1 MAGQKISVDL
11 MFKANTQAAKKNIN
25 DLSQSLFKIANMQFD
40 PKISDKTILQASKSA
55 QELSRH
61 LNAAFNVDTGKMD
74 LVKFNQSL
82 QSSQQTVQ
90 QLAFN
95 LVQAGQD
102 GAQAFVQLSKAIAN
116 SETPMVKTNNL
127 LNKMWT
133 SLKNVATWQISS
145 SLLNALTSSIS
156 EAYHFT
162 RDLNESL
169 TDIRIVTGYSADEM
183 ERFAAKATKAAKVLS
198 TTTNEYAKASL
209 IYFQQGLNDKEVQER
224 TDLTIKMANVTGQSV
239 SEVSDQLTAV
249 WNNFDDGTET
259 LEHYVDVMVA
269 LGAATASSS
278 EEISE
283 GLNKF
288 AAVAETVGLS
298 YEYAAAALATVTA
311 TTRESADVVGTAFK
325 TLFARIQDLELG
337 ETLDDGTTL
346 GQYSQA
352 LAAVGINIKDVN
364 GDIKDMDV
372 ILEEMGARWNT
383 LTKDQQVA
391 LAQNVAGVRQYT
403 QLVALMDNWGYFQEN
418 LNASLNSSGALQEQ
432 SEIYAEGWEAA
443 RDRVAAS
450 MEQLYQ
456 DILDDDFFI
465 GFLNSIADVIDEIDH
480 MIDSLGG
487 IGVVVSNLG
496 AIFLNVFSN
505 KISTAIQG
513 TITQLQ
519 LASSKG
525 MQKYVE
531 NTTSGINQVARDKIA
546 SGEITGA
553 EKQSL
558 EYDIETNELKAK
570 FMGKSGSMTDIE
582 KEAAERQLEDIRKQ
596 QNQHLELLKVVE
608 QLTQQRDKELQT
620 LEEQI
625 AAQKVLVSMEKERLE
640 VERARQQAKDI
651 EANEAAYEKEQ
662 KMLTQ
667 TIEKLERRKQELAK
681 AGVSTDDDEVYQR
694 YLEDQERL
702 EANIAARERNRQRLM
717 DGTKN
722 PRTNKGYTSADALER
737 AQTLK
742 TGSTSQQLDQEE
754 KKRKSLLE
762 LYKKQR
768 LEQAQHTKEI
778 LSTATSV
785 EQLDAEF
792 KKVEQDSDWLEQDIT
807 LDADMAQLL
816 GKTEGETIKVKDLRA
831 ELQKLGQSDGV
842 DQIDSDMQR
851 LTSSTEKAQREM
863 LETSQ
868 QAEQVGQRVKDAAG
882 NFDPQHFTTGLEKI
896 TQGVATVATIVT
908 SITSLVNVFKSLG
921 DESLTAGE
929 KVTGVIMGVISIIPS
944 LISGVMS
951 LAASGLLLSAAFW
964 WVTIIVAALAGLAIL
979 IAHIIDN
986 TAKET
991 TAVEKATEALE
1002 AHTKALEA
1010 ANEQLTEATQHL
1022 DDMRSLL
1029 KDISTTQD
1037 AFKMLVEGSTA
1048 WQENLEKNNE
1058 QILQLLEL
1066 YPELAN
1072 MFVNGE
1078 KLIDFQNG
1086 VYTVTDVGAL
1096 VQYVEGNAKVA
1107 KDTAELAA
1115 IFAAWDKEVAAAEVD
1130 LEEKKQSRLENQRQL
1145 AEKFAQQMSSTI
1157 SNAYNGRDT
1166 AKLTI
1171 GEHSIQRT
1179 NDLSAGIWMGQM
1191 QALATTIARD
1201 VVSTGISVEDKVN
1214 ELRNTVGN
1222 EYSFVNEADWEFLA
1236 TSIESIS
1243 DSAEGVNLVAEAE
1256 ENLAKA
1262 RETIPAQLKVVA
1274 NSILSTRKGYA
1285 QLSDAQK
1292 ELATEIYAQQLVQ
1305 NKEKN
1310 TITAASSTAE
1320 LTQADMDKLAR
1331 AVLGIDKSAV
1341 DASSDKWRDNRDAKG
1356 NKNVQTGDWGDYFS
1370 NTDEGAKVLDTYMQK
1385 VYQKG
1390 FDKAG
1395 AEFSAEGVTLG
1406 DNDGTTISFQA
1417 VIEWANAKAAI
1428 EELPT
1433 EELFAK
1439 VEAYSD
1445 EIAAAYTGN
1454 ILDLTQ
1460 EQVDALSASLEGV
1473 DFDKYNPLTMTPEE
1487 LEGFTDSYAGEIMRL
1502 AADLGKMPAE
1512 ILAVVQEQLLSY
1524 DAELAELRAIQ
1535 RDIEAGNAF
1544 LAQSAEQFGLNAS
1557 ALETYTAL
1565 LQEMY
1570 GTSYQQAAK
1579 AAVMNA
1585 RYTKG
1590 IENLGKALADADESL
1605 IEWRDTGELTYET
1618 AESLNEIINALYDV
1632 FGVKVSTKF
1641 IDEYYDKLQILL
1653 KGGEEAV
1660 EVMQELELAAAK
1672 DYVAS
1677 LYLKEDSEKAFN
1689 DILTQLQSKENDFE
1703 ITGSV
1708 NLQDEGMLDTL
1719 NGMIA
1724 SGEATAE
1731 QIQAAFEAIG
1741 WAPNFEVVTHTLP
1754 PQDTYTYTST
1764 AAGGNNDDPT
1774 DLDYGKGGGEWT
1786 KVTTVSTVQ
1795 GIGLNEKATI
1805 DYIGGRSGTTVSSGG
1820 GGGFSSKSKPKKQN
1834 KEQYYQERKA
1844 IDELQRALD
1853 KLSKAKDRAFGANRI
1868 TAIEAEIIKLGEMQR
1883 AQENYTTAI
1892 KEQLLV
1898 DQKAIN
1904 QLGFSTDANGIIK
1917 NYDEIVNQ
1925 AWARYEAAVATGND
1939 AVIETAKNQYDELI
1953 EATEQYNEALEL
1965 FKNEQDKLLELQYE
1979 LQDLAL
1985 EKITYEVEYK
1995 IELNKDDLKYLEWQL
2010 EKLNDPIY
2018 DAVEAIRLLGQTL
2031 QENLD
2036 NMDIY
2041 KQGITDVFASAGLTE
2056 ADIENVL
2063 SGKDLSSLDK
2073 AVFTEDQV
2081 ETIREYRDAL
2091 YECYEALDAFYD
2103 QIMEQVNEAFEKM
2116 NEEAEETI
2124 SKIEHLGS
2132 MLSSYQNIV
2141 DIVGAKALSMTK
2153 ASLQALSKAQVESS
2167 KATLEAL
2174 QTQLDTNRSALE
2186 SLQAA
2191 RKEAEKR
2198 EDTEA
2203 VEKWDEQI
2211 KIVQQT
2217 ISDLEES
2224 VNDAWG
2230 NALQAAAE
2238 DFQLAVELA
2247 TQSFEEAMSGIYG
2260 SFEKMQEAYDQQKEI
2275 SQRYVSNYQKIYELS
2290 KLNRDLNKSI
2300 TETDSVKGKQALME
2314 LQREINDLQE
2324 SGVDLS
2330 EHDLEFLQKK
2340 YELRQAEIAL
2350 EEAQNAKSQVRMQRD
2365 AEGNWGYVYTA
2376 DANKTAEA
2384 EQGYEDKLYE
2394 TQQLEQD
2401 YLDKMEAAAIQAQIN
2416 MVDAIN
2422 NIRRE
2427 DFESEAAYMEE
2438 VNRVREYYTGL
2449 YKYYIDESNKALSNS
2464 ATIYNEDWLAYSEK
2478 TGYKIVANQTWRD
2491 QFNETFLAQT
2501 NGYKTVEDAMVVFEQ
2516 KTSTMCTNLAGA
2528 YQTLEANLNGIFQT
2542 MGYTLESFGADDGPL
2557 MTTVKNVSTELDTI
2571 TTALS
2576 GWQTAVEG
2584 NFQGIVKAAD
2594 GQYEIFKDKVAEYR
2608 KELDNLIA
2616 KANDALQRIAA
2627 AKSAGSELSG
2637 GIHFKE
2643 PEGGPAEQ
2651 PTDTGFYGYII
2662 NDQVISG
2669 YENAGAAAEAA
2680 KKAGANS
2687 VVAVDPASKG
2697 KSSQAVMLIGDAE
2710 LIAKDKNSYATG
2722 GYTGSWGSEGRLAV
2736 LHQKELVLNAADT
2749 ENFLSAINIVRDI
2762 SRAIDLRVAA
2772 QQGGLSAIS
2781 KAPIANTTT
2790 STLQQ
2795 EVTIHAEFPNAT
2807 QRTEIEA
2814 AFDTLLNR
2822 ASQFANRKM

>member
-1 MAGQKISVDL
+1 

-61 LNAAFNVDTGKMD
+61 LNAAFNVDTGRMD

-127 LNKMWT
+127 LNKMWI
-133 SLKNVATWQISS
+133 SLKNVATWQFSS

-156 EAYHFT
+156 EAYHFAQ
-162 RDLNESL
+162 DLNESL
-169 TDIRIVTGYSADEM
+169 TEIRIVTGYSADEM
-183 ERFAAKATKAAKVLS
+183 DRFAAKATKAAKVLS

-209 IYFQQGLNDKEVQER
+209 IYFQQGLSDKEVQDR

-311 TTRESADVVGTAFK
+311 TTRQSADVVGTAFK

-364 GDIKDMDV
+364 GDIKDMDI

-391 LAQNVAGVRQYT
+391 LAQNVAGVRQYA

-418 LNASLNSSGALQEQ
+418 LNTSLNSSGALQEQ

-525 MQKYVE
+525 MQKYIE

-546 SGEITGA
+546 SGEVTGA

-570 FMGKSGSMTDIE
+570 FMGKSGSMTDME

-608 QLTQQRDKELQT
+608 QLTKQRDKELQT
-620 LEEQI
+620 LEDQI

-754 KKRKSLLE
+754 KKRKFLLE

-778 LSTATSV
+778 LSTVTSV

-816 GKTEGETIKVKDLRA
+816 GKTESETIKVKDLRV

-851 LTSSTEKAQREM
+851 LTSSTEKVQREM

-868 QAEQVGQRVKDAAG
+868 QAEQVGQRVKDAAD

-896 TQGVATVATIVT
+896 TQGVATVTTIVT

-964 WVTIIVAALAGLAIL
+964 WVTAIVAALAVLAIG

-986 TAKET
+986 TAKEK

-1037 AFKMLVEGSTA
+1037 AFKTLVEGSTA

-1115 IFAAWDKEVAAAEVD
+1115 IFAAWDKEIAEAEVD
-1130 LEEKKQSRLENQRQL
+1130 LEEKKKSKLENQRD
-1145 AEKFAQQMSSTI
+1145 ADAKFLSQMSSTI
-1157 SNAYNGRDT
+1157 SNGYNGRDT

-1171 GEHSIQRT
+1171 GEHSIERT
-1179 NDLSAGIWMGQM
+1179 NDPSAAIWVGQM
-1191 QALATTIARD
+1191 QSLAATIVRD
-1201 VVSTGISVEDKVN
+1201 VANTGSSVEDTVN
-1214 ELRNTVGN
+1214 ELRNTVDN
-1222 EYSFVNEADWEFLA
+1222 EYSYANDADWEFLI
-1236 TSIESIS
+1236 TSIESLGYF
-1243 DSAEGVNLVAEAE
+1243 AEEANLVAEAE
-1256 ENLAKA
+1256 ENLAKV
-1262 RETIPAQLKVVA
+1262 RETIPAQLKIVA

-1292 ELATEIYAQQLVQ
+1292 ELATDIYAQQLVQ

-1310 TITAASSTAE
+1310 TVTAASLTAE

-1341 DASSDKWRDNRDAKG
+1341 DVSSDKWRDNRDAKG

-1370 NTDEGAKVLDTYMQK
+1370 KTNEGAKVLDAYMQETYK
-1385 VYQKG
+1385 KS
-1390 FDKAG
+1390 FKKDG

-1406 DNDGTTISFQA
+1406 DDDGTTISFQA
-1417 VIEWANAKAAI
+1417 VLEWANAKAAI

-1445 EIAAAYTGN
+1445 EIVAAYTGN

-1460 EQVDALSASLEGV
+1460 EQVDALSASLDGMDSPVTTTVEG
-1473 DFDKYNPLTMTPEE
+1473 
-1487 LEGFTDSYAGEIMRL
+1487 YADEIMQL
-1502 AADLGKMPAE
+1502 AADLGKMPSE
-1512 ILAVVQEQLLSY
+1512 VLAVVKEQIQNY
-1524 DAELAELRAIQ
+1524 DAELAEFRAIQ
-1535 RDIEAGNAF
+1535 RDIEAGNAL
-1544 LAQSAEQFGLNAS
+1544 LAQGAEQFGLNAS

-1565 LQEMY
+1565 LQEIY
-1570 GTSYQQAAK
+1570 GTSYKQAAK
-1579 AAVMNA
+1579 AAIMNA

-1605 IEWRDTGELTYET
+1605 IEWRETGELTYET

-1632 FGVKVSTKF
+1632 FGVKVSTGF

-1677 LYLKEDSEKAFN
+1677 LYLKKESEEAFN
-1689 DILTQLQSKENDFE
+1689 EILTWLQSKENDFE

-1708 NLQDEGMLDTL
+1708 NLQDEGMLETL

-1754 PQDTYTYTST
+1754 PQDTYTYTQTSSKNT
-1764 AAGGNNDDPT
+1764 TDPT
-1774 DLDYGKGGGEWT
+1774 SIEPGEWEGGEWT

-1820 GGGFSSKSKPKKQN
+1820 GGSSSKSKPKKQN

-1853 KLSKAKDRAFGANRI
+1853 KLSKAKDRAFGANKI
-1868 TAIEAEIIKLGEMQR
+1868 AAIEAEIIKLEEMR
-1883 AQENYTTAI
+1883 IAQENYTAAI

-1904 QLGFSTDANGIIK
+1904 QLGFSTDANGIIN

-1965 FKNEQDKLLELQYE
+1965 FKNEQDKVLELQYE

-2018 DAVEAIRLLGQTL
+2018 DAVEAIGLLGQTL

-2036 NMDIY
+2036 NIEIY
-2041 KQGITDVFASAGLTE
+2041 KKGLADIFAASGLTE
-2056 ADIENVL
+2056 ADIENIL
-2063 SGKDLSSLDK
+2063 SGKDLSSLDN
-2073 AVFTEDQV
+2073 VIFTEDQI
-2081 ETIREYRDAL
+2081 EAIREYRDAL

-2103 QIMEQVNEAFEKM
+2103 QIMERVNEAFEKM

-2141 DIVGAKALSMTK
+2141 DIVGAKALGMTK

-2174 QTQLDTNRSALE
+2174 QIQLDANRSALE
-2186 SLQAA
+2186 DLQAA
-2191 RKEAEKR
+2191 RKAAAER
-2198 EDTEA
+2198 EDAEA

-2224 VNDAWG
+2224 VSDAWG
-2230 NALQAAAE
+2230 SALQAAAE

-2384 EQGYEDKLYE
+2384 EQSYEDKLYE
-2394 TQQLEQD
+2394 TQKLEQD
-2401 YLDKMEAAAIQAQIN
+2401 YLNEMEAAAIQAPIN

-2422 NIRRE
+2422 SIRRE

-2478 TGYKIVANQTWRD
+2478 TGYKIVANQMWRD

-2516 KTSTMCTNLAGA
+2516 KTSTMCTNLSTA
-2528 YQTLEANLNGIFQT
+2528 YQTLESNLNGIFQT

-2571 TTALS
+2571 TGALD
-2576 GWQTAVEG
+2576 GWQTNVG
-2584 NFQGIVKAAD
+2584 SKFQGIVEAAD
-2594 GQYEIFKDKVAEYR
+2594 GEFKNFQVEIAKYTA
-2608 KELDNLIA
+2608 ELDDLIA

-2637 GIHFKE
+2637 DDTDLSS
-2643 PEGGPAEQ
+2643 GGSPVPPTRPTKSLQ
-2651 PTDTGFYGYII
+2651 PLGGGYGYII
-2662 NDQVISG
+2662 NDQVVSG
-2669 YENAGAAAEAA
+2669 YNDEEAAAKAA
-2680 KKAGANS
+2680 KAAGANT
-2687 VVAVDPASKG
+2687 VVAVDPATAG
-2697 KSSQAVMLIGDAE
+2697 NSSQAVMLVGDVDDF
-2710 LIAKDKNSYATG
+2710 LGLATG
-2722 GYTGSWGSEGRLAV
+2722 GYTGAWGSEGRLAL